1 MNDSILQYKENIEDN
16 TSSSGKKSL
25 DPFAEFYRQMEE
37 KYAYILSG
45 DDPHEYTTDI
55 CEIYDNILYYN
66 LSPQELDDY
75 LTEYNGDAGKLLVIS
90 DVKAA
95 IADCIGDMLETYRY
109 ESTEE
114 GQAIEGYID
123 QLLTIVNKHE
133 IETQKMSLTDASFSK
148 QQNQRREGPKAER
161 KKPYQDSLFS

>member
-1 MNDSILQYKENIEDN
+1 MNDSILRYKENSED
-16 TSSSGKKSL
+16 KPL

-45 DDPHEYTTDI
+45 DDPHEYATDI
-55 CEIYDNILYYN
+55 SGIYDNILYYN

-75 LTEYNGDAGKLLVIS
+75 LIEFNEDAGKTLVIS
-90 DVKAA
+90 DVKAV

-114 GQAIEGYID
+114 GQAIEDYID
-123 QLLTIVNKHE
+123 QLLAIVKKHE
-133 IETQKMSLTDASFSK
+133 IETQKSDFTKTSFSFH
-148 QQNQRREGPKAER
+148 QACLRV
-161 KKPYQDSLFS
+161 